1 MYKYPEQLLHCGFFL
16 CAFSGKCAGRH
27 VIVGGERA
35 RGAGRLGE
43 IFFKFSNC
51 GGKSR
56 PGYFGG
62 SFWPPAARGGSL
74 DRMHLTMGAI
84 AITVY
89 SNNLPNRKQGS
100 LKEN

>member
-1 MYKYPEQLLHCGFFL
+1 VGSFFVLSRENALGVTSLL
-16 CAFSGKCAGRH
+16 
-27 VIVGGERA
+27 GGERA

-43 IFFKFSNC
+43 FFFKFSNC

-100 LKEN
+100 LKEH